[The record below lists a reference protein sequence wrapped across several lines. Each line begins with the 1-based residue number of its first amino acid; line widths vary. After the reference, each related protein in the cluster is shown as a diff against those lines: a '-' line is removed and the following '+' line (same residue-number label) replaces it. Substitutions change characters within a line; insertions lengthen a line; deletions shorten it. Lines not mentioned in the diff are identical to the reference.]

1 MGVGFLGLGAS
12 CLLGVIP
19 TMVGVGVGRI
29 GVGGGVLEV
38 VLSLDFVGVVEAQS
52 HIFGSMPVLS
62 QDGDRGRFS
71 MVSMV
76 GRLACAVW
84 PSGLSGLSL
93 ALFRALPGGGLT
105 PKVGGVVIFLS

>member
-1 MGVGFLGLGAS
+1 
-12 CLLGVIP
+12 
-19 TMVGVGVGRI
+19 MVGVGVGRI

-38 VLSLDFVGVVEAQS
+38 VFSLDFVGEAQS

-76 GRLACAVW
+76 GCLACAVW
-84 PSGLSGLSL
+84 PSGLSL

-105 PKVGGVVIFLS
+105 QKVGGVVILSKLGRV

>member
-1 MGVGFLGLGAS
+1 MVLGAS

-19 TMVGVGVGRI
+19 TIVGVGVGRI
-29 GVGGGVLEV
+29 GVSGGVLEV
-38 VLSLDFVGVVEAQS
+38 VLSLAFVGEAQS
-52 HIFGSMPVLS
+52 HIFGSMPVLG
-62 QDGDRGRFS
+62 QDGDRGRLS

-105 PKVGGVVIFLS
+105 PKVGGVVIFSKLCRV